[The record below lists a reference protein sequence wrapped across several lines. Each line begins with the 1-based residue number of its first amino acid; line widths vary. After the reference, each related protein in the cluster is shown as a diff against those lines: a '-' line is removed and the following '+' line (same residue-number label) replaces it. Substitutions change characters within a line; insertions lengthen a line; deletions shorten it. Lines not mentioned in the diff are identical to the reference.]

1 VSIVSVTGTCLGSLG
16 YNTTNRIEPIISPKA
31 QGPLANI
38 ALGTV
43 TGIIP
48 NTDGLKCDTVPLSN
62 RYHEVV
68 G

>member
-16 YNTTNRIEPIISPKA
+16 YNTTNRIDPIISPKA
-31 QGPLANI
+31 QGPLVNI
-38 ALGTV
+38 TLGMV
-43 TGIIP
+43 TGILP
-48 NTDGLKCDTVPLSN
+48 KTDVLKCDTMPLSN